1 MEGFAD
7 DLRITFVI
15 AKNEMKKHLRGRRII
30 IFAALL
36 AVIFVAITAAFVL
49 LGDGLG
55 DDPERLAGVY
65 LAVIS
70 LMIIIGATLFAAS
83 SLVSEFTERTALI
96 LFTRPV
102 RRWSIFVGKMLSSV
116 VLLIVFVAIYYA
128 LLGALCIAGPGSLP
142 SGFVASLGY
151 AACYCFAT
159 VGIAMLVS
167 SLMKTT
173 ASASILTFFLLA
185 LLLDMVMTI
194 IALAAGLDDTWYMLN
209 TAASAIVDCLGVD
222 ITGED
227 VAVDGFK
234 AAGTMLAWGIVPAA
248 LGLFRFSKRDF

>member
-7 DLRITFVI
+7 DLRITFVV
-15 AKNEMKKHLRGRRII
+15 AKNEMKKHLRGKRII
-30 IFAALL
+30 IFGALL
-36 AVIFVAITAAFVL
+36 AVIFVAITAALVL

-55 DDPERLAGVY
+55 DKPDQLAGLY

-116 VLLIVFVAIYYA
+116 VLLIAFAAVYYVLVAV
-128 LLGALCIAGPGSLP
+128 LCIAGPGSLP
-142 SGFVASLGY
+142 SGFGASLGY
-151 AACYCFAT
+151 TACYCFAT
-159 VGIAMLVS
+159 VGVAMLVS

-194 IALAAGLDDTWYMLN
+194 IALAAGIDDPWYMLN
-209 TAASAIVDCLGVD
+209 TAAGAIINCIDAD
-222 ITGED
+222 E
-227 VAVDGFK
+227 AVDGFK